1 MYGEKIHQIVLYGSH
16 ARGEATPDS
25 DVDILVAVDDR
36 LDPFEVRRSLGDV
49 LYDITL
55 HKNELVSVIV
65 VPASFFTG
73 YNSPFMMNVR
83 DEGVI
88 A

>member
-49 LYDITL
+49 LYDIML
-55 HKNELVSVIV
+55 RNNELVSVIV
-65 VPASFFTG
+65 VPASFFTD
-73 YNSPFMMNVR
+73 YDSPFMLNVR
-83 DEGVI
+83 GESVI